1 MSMVDDEGLVDF
13 AAGGGKSIFYNA
25 SEVDLLGESGDRTDG
40 RDLITEAAD
49 AGVRVAQ
56 TKEEFMDLVFSDG

>member
-56 TKEEFMDLVFSDG
+56 AKEQFMDLDFSDG